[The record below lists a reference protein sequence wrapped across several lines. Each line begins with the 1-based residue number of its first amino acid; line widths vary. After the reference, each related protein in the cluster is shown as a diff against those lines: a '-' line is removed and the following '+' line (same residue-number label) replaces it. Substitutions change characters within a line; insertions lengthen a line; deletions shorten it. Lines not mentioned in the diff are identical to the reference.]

1 MRHTLTAD
9 RRAALCA
16 LPALLLAPA
25 PSPAS
30 SQFDLSWTGP
40 GQYLTNVVDLAR
52 DATTPP
58 TSMDELV
65 DALQRE
71 GRLPTPQV
79 RAALR
84 RVDRRAFVPA
94 DQRGSAYEM
103 RPLALSYRTEC
114 FTAACDHGKRVADAT
129 ISSPSYHAAA
139 LEFLYPALSS
149 RPPNSATVLD
159 VGCGSGYLLAAFAA
173 LGARA
178 AHGVE
183 YAPDL
188 AKLAESNLRAH
199 DAALLD
205 GGRVTVTTGDG
216 WNGLPAKAPFD
227 AIYVGAA
234 ATSVPRALVDQLRP
248 GGRMVVPVGKQAS
261 KATLLRVDK
270 DGAGVVSVE
279 PLMAVNFV
287 PLVGSDG

>member
-1 MRHTLTAD
+1 
-9 RRAALCA
+9 
-16 LPALLLAPA
+16 
-25 PSPAS
+25 
-30 SQFDLSWTGP
+30 
-40 GQYLTNVVDLAR
+40 
-52 DATTPP
+52 
-58 TSMDELV
+58 MDELV

-94 DQRGSAYEM
+94 DQRNSAYEM

-114 FTAACDHGKRVADAT
+114 FTPTCDHGKRVADAT

-188 AKLAESNLRAH
+188 AEARRIEFARARRR
-199 DAALLD
+199 AARRRPRHRDD
-205 GGRVTVTTGDG
+205 GRRLERAAG
-216 WNGLPAKAPFD
+216 K
-227 AIYVGAA
+227 GA
-234 ATSVPRALVDQLRP
+234 V
-248 GGRMVVPVGKQAS
+248 
-261 KATLLRVDK
+261 
-270 DGAGVVSVE
+270 
-279 PLMAVNFV
+279 
-287 PLVGSDG
+287 